1 MKVLKKSN
9 YDFINFEIFSKS
21 YKYYSAEP
29 PLIEAQFV
37 LMGLEEMTEMSLLDK
52 LKVKVFF
59 SFMDLGVVSF
69 EDTPEFNVKEN
80 LDGNILYLK
89 VPQLYLGADL
99 YVYLKFYD
107 NEGGALSYE
116 KTFVEHIVSAGQVIT
131 ANFVDL
137 RFSSAIGEASLVQ
150 TQLEQD
156 NSLITANLKEKY
168 NYNYISDLF
177 YSFDK
182 EERVNC
188 FFGVDQKGYFIDNS
202 PINFLKKD
210 EGFHAYLENN
220 NFIIDVKTNVYD
232 PETCT
237 VHPVD
242 VGLSSYGFMDTF
254 GTLYESNFKLVENF
268 NSSREIKI
276 SAKCV
281 LQDASSKYIIE
292 VLKPQ
297 LEQEHVLINNLDF
310 FEEEFISISKD
321 SISKTLSLTKALY
334 KEQFDDTDNKFIIF
348 DNSHQIIV
356 DNELAALLLSNN
368 RHFYKT
374 VNNVVEM
381 HNPVGDIFNTT
392 ISLSRDYPESINF
405 SKINNGVQV
414 ISFNNDLPTR
424 TLPSLSYSSL
434 LSRAKEEV
442 QKFFGDATVQSY
454 VAPNQQETTVSLIDN
469 SFMGLTAQAYLINTK
484 TILTNNRL
492 LNYNFS
498 YDTFLEYVQ
507 ALNKIISK
515 NLNYNL
521 DTYKTGLLESVT
533 PQEYVTEKGS
543 EGVAGLLNSLT
554 ITQIPKLKTE
564 KERRNYLTSI
574 MNIVKTFKIPST
586 LTTDVCTDEKGHVAD
601 DFTIQHSSTPEVF
614 IGNNILAFSV
624 LTAAE
629 SFANKDFYDFYKGFI
644 KKDLDFNS
652 LPIQSLF
659 LYDYYNG
666 KTEHLAFLNKD
677 NLLKQFVVYGIIYF
691 MFKSLFALKIFL
703 PEQNNFI
710 NLDATALGSL
720 KSNSE
725 YLCRIDQ
732 YTNSDLGIKIPKL
745 LQTTIYNRYFVLKT
759 EGLNGG
765 APAPPAPS
773 PVTSFGPDMPPS
785 PAPVTPPPE
794 TTIVTGTDMAP
805 PGTSIY

>member
-9 YDFINFEIFSKS
+9 YDFINFEVFSKS
-21 YKYYSAEP
+21 YKYYSGEP
-29 PLIEAQFV
+29 PLINAQFV
-37 LMGLEEMTEMSLLDK
+37 LVGLEEMAESSLLDE

-59 SFMDLGVVSF
+59 SSMDL
-69 EDTPEFNVKEN
+69 DTPSFDNTLEFNVKEN
-80 LDGNILYLK
+80 LNGNILSLK
-89 VPQLYLGADL
+89 VPQLDLHADL

-107 NEGGALSYE
+107 TEGSILSYE

-156 NSLITANLKEKY
+156 NSLIAANTKEKY

-182 EERVNC
+182 GERVNC

-210 EGFHAYLENN
+210 KEFHAYLEDN

-232 PETCT
+232 PETGT

-242 VGLSSYGFMDTF
+242 VGLSSHRFADIF

-281 LQDASSKYIIE
+281 LRDASSKYIIE

-297 LEQEHVLINNLDF
+297 LEQEHVLMNNLNF
-310 FEEEFISISKD
+310 FEAEFISISKA
-321 SISKTLSLTKALY
+321 SISRTLSLTQARY
-334 KEQFDDTDNKFIIF
+334 KEQFDDTSNKFIIF

-368 RHFYKT
+368 QHYYKM
-374 VNNVVEM
+374 VNDLVEM

-392 ISLSRDYPESINF
+392 VSLFRDYPENINF

-414 ISFNNDLPTR
+414 MSFGNDLPSHA
-424 TLPSLSYSSL
+424 LPSLSYSSL

-442 QKFFGDATVQSY
+442 QKFFGDDTVQSY
-454 VAPNQQETTVSLIDN
+454 VAPDQQEISVDLVNN
-469 SFMGLTAQAYLINTK
+469 SFRGLTAQAYLINAETC
-484 TILTNNRL
+484 LTNNKS

-515 NLNYNL
+515 NIDYNL
-521 DTYKTGLLESVT
+521 HGYGTGHFESVT
-533 PQEYVTEKGS
+533 PQEYITERSSEDVT
-543 EGVAGLLNSLT
+543 GLLNSLT
-554 ITQIPKLKTE
+554 ITQIPELKTE
-564 KERRNYLTSI
+564 RERKDYLTSI

-586 LTTDVCTDEKGHVAD
+586 LTTDVCTDEKGHVVD
-601 DFTIQHSSTPEVF
+601 DFTIQHSITPEGS
-614 IGNNILAFSV
+614 IGNNVLAFSV
-624 LTAAE
+624 MTAAE

-659 LYDYYNG
+659 LYNYYNG
-666 KTEHLAFLNKD
+666 ETEQPAFLNKD
-677 NLLKQFVVYGIIYF
+677 SLLKQFVVYGIIYF
-691 MFKSLFALKIFL
+691 MFKSLFGLKIFL
-703 PEQNNFI
+703 PEQNNFVD
-710 NLDATALGSL
+710 LDATALSSL
-720 KSNSE
+720 KANSE

-732 YTNSDLGIKIPKL
+732 YSNSDLGIKIPKL
-745 LQTTIYNRYFVLKT
+745 FQTTIYNRYFVLKT
-759 EGLNGG
+759 EGLNEG
-765 APAPPAPS
+765 APTIEPSSVTAFGTTTVAPPPTVVPS
-773 PVTSFGPDMPPS
+773 PDAAAAKSPTSS
-785 PAPVTPPPE
+785 PTE
-794 TTIVTGTDMAP
+794 S
-805 PGTSIY
+805 SIY